1 MSAAVI
7 LIVLTR
13 SGPRSRTFF
22 HTANS
27 SSRTPAEA
35 GGRPPPRPS
44 GFVYT
49 FEGPHRPMT
58 PPERSSQPRDQRHR
72 ALSLW
77 HPPDG
82 CARRAPSGVQAAMAE
97 ESPKT
102 LESAKTVSMANGQL
116 TRAVPGSRRTSPEE
130 PARAVYAL
138 RKAPTRSGPSD
149 AKPRRGKRVKAYG
162 LRHATLTAHRHARV
176 TTLDRGS
183 EHTPLTRGSTRS
195 DKT

>member
-1 MSAAVI
+1 MAVWSPVEKDARRGQAEHTSMSASVI

-77 HPPDG
+77 HPVH
-82 CARRAPSGVQAAMAE
+82 RMGVLGE
-97 ESPKT
+97 RLREFRPPWPRSPRKRWNPQKRFRWRMD
-102 LESAKTVSMANGQL
+102 SSL
-116 TRAVPGSRRTSPEE
+116 TRAVP
-130 PARAVYAL
+130 A
-138 RKAPTRSGPSD
+138 
-149 AKPRRGKRVKAYG
+149 RRGKGVKS
-162 LRHATLTAHRHARV
+162 L
-176 TTLDRGS
+176 
-183 EHTPLTRGSTRS
+183 
-195 DKT
+195 

>member
-1 MSAAVI
+1 MAVWSPVEKDARRGQAEHTSMSASVI

-149 AKPRRGKRVKAYG
+149 AKPRGGKRVNYLPVRPKF
-162 LRHATLTAHRHARV
+162 
-176 TTLDRGS
+176 
-183 EHTPLTRGSTRS
+183 
-195 DKT
+195 

>member
-1 MSAAVI
+1 MSASVI

-149 AKPRRGKRVKAYG
+149 AKPRGGKRVNVVPAGYCGGLGRAKASLRRC
-162 LRHATLTAHRHARV
+162 LRHFFSGSGRTMKLFAT
-176 TTLDRGS
+176 
-183 EHTPLTRGSTRS
+183 
-195 DKT
+195 